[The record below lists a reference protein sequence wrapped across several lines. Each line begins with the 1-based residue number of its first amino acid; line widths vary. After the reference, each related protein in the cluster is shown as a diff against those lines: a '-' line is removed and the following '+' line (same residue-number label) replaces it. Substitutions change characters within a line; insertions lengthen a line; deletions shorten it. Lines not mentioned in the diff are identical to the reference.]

1 MVHMKKR
8 RQDGDTKMWISWEEK
23 DLFRWN
29 EKAFSIIIY
38 GLSFGEKKMNIKNN
52 EHKTLR

>member
-1 MVHMKKR
+1 
-8 RQDGDTKMWISWEEK
+8 MWISWEEK